1 MEDPPVSHDQGER
14 RLTLHRDNWFVAVT
28 LIAERTATRTMSRPQ
43 GRFEITLNDETLRS
57 TRGRLTSRSPV
68 PERCSFSPWGSV

>member
-1 MEDPPVSHDQGER
+1 MEDPPVSHDQGEH
-14 RLTLHRDNWFVAVT
+14 RLTFHRDDWSVAVT

-57 TRGRLTSRSPV
+57 AHGRLTSRTS
-68 PERCSFSPWGSV
+68 S